1 MGNQKTAPAKA
12 RRRPAA
18 KATGNAKGNT
28 TSNPAPGSGNGIATR
43 VNSAQMRRDL
53 EGLDRLSGAYADA
66 GRSTASKTA
75 AFIAWAHNIQQ
86 SAGAAKPAAAGA
98 AA

>member
-12 RRRPAA
+12 RRRPANRA
-18 KATGNAKGNT
+18 RTPNAGNPPVT
-28 TSNPAPGSGNGIATR
+28 TRP
-43 VNSAQMRRDL
+43 NSAQLRRDI